1 MIRGITIGFGGNL
14 RLLAGDVCP
23 RGWSER
29 STMGATPF
37 GQPSLSPESRG
48 LCIGPPLKTERSVC
62 ETLRLGAVLIVAA
75 TLIRGSRIAGR
86 ASGGLEKS
94 PGGYA
99 ARAPIH
105 PQAPLSEE

>member
-86 ASGGLEKS
+86 ASGGLKKTAGGDA
-94 PGGYA
+94 PGPSLPP
-99 ARAPIH
+99 AP
-105 PQAPLSEE
+105 PRGE

>member
-86 ASGGLEKS
+86 ACGGLEKCADGS
-94 PGGYA
+94 ALGPSM
-99 ARAPIH
+99 P
-105 PQAPLSEE
+105 PQPLVSG

>member
-75 TLIRGSRIAGR
+75 TLLRGSSIA
-86 ASGGLEKS
+86 APPTHAFSKS
-94 PGGYA
+94 PPYS
-99 ARAPIH
+99 P
-105 PQAPLSEE
+105 